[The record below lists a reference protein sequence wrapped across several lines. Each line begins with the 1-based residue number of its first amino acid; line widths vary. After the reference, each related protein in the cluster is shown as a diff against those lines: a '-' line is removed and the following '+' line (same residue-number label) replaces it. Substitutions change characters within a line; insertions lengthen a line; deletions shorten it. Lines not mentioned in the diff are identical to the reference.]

1 MPPKKKP
8 RVEKGQRLLFPL
20 FAARVEEHHE
30 NSTAQEENQST
41 EMETSPRGEDASVE
55 VGSVDRPTTENL
67 DNKQGRTVRKFVP
80 GWKQQFPWIVFDEA
94 KQLMLCEKC
103 CKAGK
108 TNSFTEGCS
117 NFRKSALTEH
127 EDTNDH
133 KFSQSVPAMQ
143 KNNEEVQVRILTRQE
158 KGATVAVKAAYWLV
172 KENLPLK
179 KFRSLMEHLR
189 EQDVPHIRDL
199 QLSEDTQYDSPRS
212 ATEFLTAMSDI
223 IRRKISDQI
232 QNSDTLTVLLDES
245 TDRANK
251 KRLAIIVKTV
261 DSAMQPFTHYLT
273 NVQIGDGTGETMATK
288 LKEELFRFGVA
299 DLTKLYGLGT
309 DGATAMTGQSK
320 GLTGLLKQE
329 NPAIVNVH
337 CIAHRLALCTSQA
350 AQGIPAMNEYV
361 ETITSLFYYFKGS
374 AYSIEAPEKAKK
386 KKRSSGWFSSWFASD
401 DEEDIEVETE
411 SKDWLDKLTD
421 EERESMFR
429 AIGYDHNSNITG
441 YPRERVQ
448 TPQNKESP
456 TVYRVQT
463 PQSKESPTVYRV
475 QTPQNKESPTVYRV
489 QTPQSKESPTVYKV
503 QTRQNRE
510 SPTVYRVQTPQNK
523 ESPTVYRVQTRQ
535 NKESPTVY
543 RVQTPQSKESPT
555 VYRVQTPQN
564 KESPTVY
571 RVQTRQN
578 KESPTVYRVQTPQS
592 KESPTVYRYV
602 AHKIQLILK
611 SCCVSLVNYSKK
623 ILQMLSCNTESF
635 AIEGASIEHELIPI
649 LTSDI
654 GVYAPSVNQVFTVDF
669 ETKPLYVEAD
679 YSLSLNV
686 QPVEI
691 VYDEHSLSEVSA
703 FFQVPQGNLD
713 LKSTAVSA
721 LQEVA
726 KYSRAGLQ
734 YAIQQH
740 TTIHIALNMR
750 SPYIVIPEFGTLHR
764 GGNVLIVDFGTLRIE
779 SELQP
784 KDVSLEDATM
794 SEIESRLYDQFNITV
809 KDVKVL
815 LADSGDDWHTA
826 QILPVSEFHVLPSVQ
841 LLLTFFNAVKPD
853 YKQLPRQKFEARM
866 PTLEV
871 NISDKRLLLLMSF
884 LRNFPIPASTSMA
897 TIGDDVVDGMP
908 AIAPIFAFDPLEA
921 QLEPDVKALRDI
933 KRSVLGRPLVEK
945 SGLQA
950 STSPSSKPPGRP
962 SAGEDV
968 FLSASDHS
976 DEDVDHFGE
985 DLHIKAVD
993 DNTSHSNTVNILLR
1007 MSLNEFVVNM
1017 SKVMDKQE
1025 RPYLM
1030 LRVDRLRI
1038 DSAVTEYGYASHATL
1053 GGIQL
1058 VDKIHVGS
1066 SGEYMEVL
1074 RTETSSN
1081 LVSVM
1086 YRMVKPECPDFA
1098 TEYGSMEHAM
1108 KIKFHALTALFDQA
1122 SLMYLNAFVQGLISS
1137 VQNLDMK
1144 TSTSSVITA
1153 SDVSTKDRSSLTE
1166 RLTSITDEVD
1176 KMPPLSTKLNLTA
1189 ELEDVTIRLCDS
1201 DNSLAQIQIS
1211 GFESSVLV
1219 KLTRTIVRARLRYLS
1234 ILDCSVGAIYP
1245 KILMI
1250 EDNSLFDLK
1259 FVKYNKGFESR
1270 RDNKKPGGAVDYSMR
1285 LRVGR
1290 LQTVYLGKFYWELM
1304 RFFEP
1309 FVNKELT
1316 EAAKLAAVETVQKQV
1331 EDIQTQNLRISLN
1344 LDLQTPT
1351 ILVPRH
1357 SKSIDILMVQ
1367 LGDLSVRNSFNFTNV
1382 PPDMRQEWNH
1392 IYLNLNR
1399 IQVESVRLNLA
1410 EDVCEVLHTV
1420 LEPISFK
1427 SDVRIAMKPIYSD
1440 IRMDISGHLEKV
1452 KVVFLTLETTTALES
1467 RHDSVESEQKTAVN
1481 VLLRF
1486 DGLSAILF
1494 EEKEWVPSPA
1504 VNILQKDLQLF
1515 FGLLNENLNEGSP
1528 PPSPGLYES
1537 PTIQNLEAQASVET
1551 ETTTAL
1557 ESRHDSVESEQKTA
1571 VNVLLRFD
1579 GLSAILFEEKE
1590 TDDGKSTKTSLCLV
1604 DVEKLNVNAV
1614 HHSDGDLKVNFSL
1627 QTITVDDTRLDS
1639 TLAIRRILYCAQKRK
1654 TSDEFPLVSLIYK
1667 VSSDGNQK
1675 ADLMVE
1681 KLRINVHIPLMLILL
1696 DFFKS
1701 SFDTGTL
1708 DTTDMPSAPQPTLP
1722 PNTASSAAVAS
1733 TSFNVYGSLKQPEIV
1748 LFADPTSANSRV
1760 FMIHSDVAFEYR
1772 ADAEQQVLWSKV
1784 SNLQV
1789 VSCETAQA
1797 TSTNASVVMPPCAV
1811 EFRQTYNIEKGLREM
1826 TASLTTVKQ
1835 NGSPTD
1841 KRNTEDSGNLWG
1853 ISKVTSE
1860 RWLRDRP
1867 DYGHM
1872 RAVLRPP
1879 DAPSEILKVDV
1890 KEVCAY
1896 FEVVN
1901 LDHHVPILLLR
1912 TSLEATLKDWS
1923 KKLHLESELHLDMM
1937 FYNEKLSTW
1946 EPLIEPVMEK
1956 EGVYRPWEVLIKV
1969 VQAKSFP
1976 MMCMYED
1983 HDLDVTDGLETEVQQ
1998 MMHRARVKSSSS
2010 ETDTDS
2016 STDMTVIRHKSLRRV
2031 RHGSDRSH
2039 DSVSHH
2045 SSVQGES
2052 DSEPEGFIHNITN
2065 KLGSI
2070 FSSDSSDADISETD
2084 DNDDI
2089 ADPALDKPVFIT
2101 SRGPVDV
2108 SAGLVGTDEVDGV
2121 AEPESDDEGVDTCLY
2136 VMVDSMDR
2144 LQLNVTPQGVTV
2156 LQDVAE
2162 ALTNPSSSALRSVR
2176 DKPSFEIEN
2185 KLGVHSYVTLHPDVK
2200 IHEDHLKHV
2209 TVHRSGDE
2217 NSVHPVSY
2225 EDDIEI
2231 LPEEDTST
2239 AAEFP
2244 GGMGFV
2250 KRVLGDAGHTLIS
2263 AGAFVFDDD
2272 DDYLSG
2278 QQLDIHRL
2286 RLQVDGFEQLP
2297 SLLHKRAC
2305 RRILPLAPSK
2315 NGTRYC
2321 VVLDIDMWHG
2331 RKVIR
2336 ILSPLQL
2343 VNNMTM
2349 AVDVFCKTEDLKRF
2363 RATQHLAS
2371 ANEFSKLATV
2381 NPHDSYSLPL
2391 FVAYHCPLYLKP
2403 ADLDYELTYNAVWWQ
2418 EMLLGKEKA
2427 KHFLCLSTQEEKK
2440 SFNFQV
2446 LCKEGEALKPH
2457 QVLPK
2462 TVPYYVITLH
2472 PPVTLHNYLP
2482 YDLQFSLQM
2491 TDYLGCD
2498 WAGTLDVS
2506 PDLEEFKAIPMET
2519 DIDEENVNKHLSLSI
2534 HADHNGGLDLH
2545 IYTPYWVVNKT
2556 QLPLQ
2561 LRGSMTD
2568 TVLECG
2574 SSSNPVLFRYKKHK
2588 RKKAKLRV
2596 YDSRWSQSFSMDT
2609 VGSSGVVVCHDKERG
2624 RKYMFM
2630 VQSQMSRLRL
2640 TKIITVLP
2648 FFLVI
2653 NQSTRKL
2660 RYMEE
2665 NEHDLWF
2672 DIGKGECQ
2680 PFWPV
2685 TETFNMFLKYEGS
2698 NVSSQHFPI
2707 KTPHTTVLR
2716 MDRGSAMCVEVTGG
2730 TDSPIT
2736 ITFTNY
2742 TTGDAPV
2749 RVENLCEDVFIKI
2762 HQKNQSQVTLLSPNQ
2777 RVLYTWDEPSAERT
2791 IMWNVYG
2798 RKKPSYPAF
2807 ITKDGSGEVR
2817 LRVQSLKTS
2826 TSFDLTDAPD
2836 SPESSGE
2843 DESGDEVDGLLSR
2856 PDKALVGKTRFD
2868 KMIIYWVSFLDGL
2881 QRVLLFAQDE
2891 RIASAIRRVNEGEL
2905 TSLAAFLSLNG
2916 VLVSVINAA
2925 YQEVALLGV
2934 CSTPALWEVEIAKAS
2949 LHEQIEADLVKMQM
2963 SKPFLGS
2970 LRRTYHPGIWV
2981 QYSRSPHHTAV
2992 HARVQRLQIDNQ
3004 LNDAYF
3010 PTVLSPAPL
3019 PSYVIKRRGPK
3030 PFIELGLMRRTVPES
3045 NVDTVRYLKV
3055 LVQEFNIRL
3064 DKGFLLSVADIFATL
3079 QKDDPE
3085 SWQLHTDLLL
3095 AQRSL
3100 IEAASIMVASRP
3112 QKIYF
3117 EYLHL
3122 SPLKLRVSF
3131 SLNGTPHIQNSKP
3144 TTFKADVIDFF
3155 LTSVGATLTEI
3166 TDVELRMAYFQ
3177 QKGVLLSAGQL
3188 LSRIQSHYTQQALQ
3202 QAYVLILGLD
3212 VLGNPYGLV
3221 RDFTQGLGDFFY
3233 EPFLG
3238 SVQGSDQF
3246 AEGLA
3251 RGVHSLMGNTV
3262 GGAAGSVALVTG
3274 SIGNALAVL
3283 SFDEDYQ
3290 KKRRTRMQQQP
3301 RHLPASLVQAGRS
3314 LVVGVGL
3321 GFSGLVLD
3329 PVKGAHEDGVEGF
3342 FKGVGKG
3349 ILGLLTKPAGGVID
3363 MVSMAFDGL
3372 RRTAEMEGGVAAK
3385 LRLPRFINPNIGLRP
3400 YSEYKAAGQRLL
3412 KSLKKGEISQN
3423 DMYLAHAPLSKE
3435 ERADILLITNN
3446 SLPPQTK
3453 ARSQKFRKHII
3464 LLERCRFW
3472 GNWDVEWMIDV
3483 DAVLGIP
3490 AIHEGKLIFKVKQDE
3505 SGLNLFTG
3513 GEQEVSSPCPD
3524 ILAWLQ
3530 RQVELIITQHQQ

>member
-1 MPPKKKP
+1 MFESLVASLLNKYIGKYVTNIDSSNLSVSVFNGD
-8 RVEKGQRLLFPL
+8 VEL
-20 FAARVEEHHE
+20 
-30 NSTAQEENQST
+30 S
-41 EMETSPRGEDASVE
+41 
-55 VGSVDRPTTENL
+55 
-67 DNKQGRTVRKFVP
+67 
-80 GWKQQFPWIVFDEA
+80 
-94 KQLMLCEKC
+94 
-103 CKAGK
+103 
-108 TNSFTEGCS
+108 
-117 NFRKSALTEH
+117 
-127 EDTNDH
+127 
-133 KFSQSVPAMQ
+133 
-143 KNNEEVQVRILTRQE
+143 
-158 KGATVAVKAAYWLV
+158 
-172 KENLPLK
+172 
-179 KFRSLMEHLR
+179 
-189 EQDVPHIRDL
+189 DL
-199 QLSEDTQYDSPRS
+199 QLRPEALAELNLPIEVKAGYVGHLKLDIPWTNLFSADIDVAIENVYILAGPITDRQYEPERERQLQNAIKRQLLEALEKTPFQDVASKADEDPTLFEKLTQNLINRIQVSIRHIHVRYEDTVTNPDHPFACGVMLKQILLCSTDAKWEPKGSCTSPNMLHKLLKLDDLSVYWNPYIPEQHLLRSRLNTDGWRNLLRMSIDSHNIFEEEFDFIIEPVAAQARLIVCTENGFTLPRVFADFTIEEIEVLLSRQQFLNLLTLHDSFQMMRINQRYRKYHPNVPLKVSPRS
-212 ATEFLTAMSDI
+212 WWIYAYTAVLEEV
-223 IRRKISDQI
+223 IRPFSWERIKEHRARYKKYKSLYKKSLEQGDQE
-232 QNSDTLTVLLDES
+232 SLRSKLWELEEALDV
-245 TDRANK
+245 TNILIARQQA
-251 KRLAIIVKTV
+251 RL
-261 DSAMQPFTHYLT
+261 
-273 NVQIGDGTGETMATK
+273 E
-288 LKEELFRFGVA
+288 
-299 DLTKLYGLGT
+299 
-309 DGATAMTGQSK
+309 
-320 GLTGLLKQE
+320 
-329 NPAIVNVH
+329 
-337 CIAHRLALCTSQA
+337 
-350 AQGIPAMNEYV
+350 
-361 ETITSLFYYFKGS
+361 
-374 AYSIEAPEKAKK
+374 YSIEAPEKAKK

-441 YPRERVQ
+441 YPRE
-448 TPQNKESP
+448 
-456 TVYRVQT
+456 
-463 PQSKESPTVYRV
+463 
-475 QTPQNKESPTVYRV
+475 
-489 QTPQSKESPTVYKV
+489 
-503 QTRQNRE
+503 
-510 SPTVYRVQTPQNK
+510 
-523 ESPTVYRVQTRQ
+523 
-535 NKESPTVY
+535 
-543 RVQTPQSKESPT
+543 
-555 VYRVQTPQN
+555 
-564 KESPTVY
+564 
-571 RVQTRQN
+571 
-578 KESPTVYRVQTPQS
+578 
-592 KESPTVYRYV
+592 YV

-623 ILQMLSCNTESF
+623 ILQMSVTHLITTYESRPGTGAMRLSCNTESF

-1176 KMPPLSTKLNLTA
+1176 KLPPLSTKLNLTA

-1452 KVVFLTLETTTALES
+1452 KV
-1467 RHDSVESEQKTAVN
+1467 
-1481 VLLRF
+1481 
-1486 DGLSAILF
+1486 
-1494 EEKEWVPSPA
+1494 
-1504 VNILQKDLQLF
+1504 NILQKDLQLF

-1654 TSDEFPLVSLIYK
+1654 ASDEFPL
-1667 VSSDGNQK
+1667 
-1675 ADLMVE
+1675 
-1681 KLRINVHIPLMLILL
+1681 
-1696 DFFKS
+1696 
-1701 SFDTGTL
+1701 
-1708 DTTDMPSAPQPTLP
+1708 
-1722 PNTASSAAVAS
+1722 
-1733 TSFNVYGSLKQPEIV
+1733 
-1748 LFADPTSANSRV
+1748 
-1760 FMIHSDVAFEYR
+1760 SDVAFEYR

-1826 TASLTTVKQ
+1826 TASLTTVKVFLSASVMAMAWDIAMMLQAPSKEQ

-2482 YDLQFSLQM
+2482 YDLQFSLQGTSMSSSLTHGENTPLYTVDIHNTFKLLFSM

-2934 CSTPALWEVEIAKAS
+2934 CSTPALWEVEVNGHWKILSVELAAWLEDQWQNEIAKAS

-3435 ERADILLITNN
+3435 ERADILLITN
-3446 SLPPQTK
+3446 
-3453 ARSQKFRKHII
+3453 KHII